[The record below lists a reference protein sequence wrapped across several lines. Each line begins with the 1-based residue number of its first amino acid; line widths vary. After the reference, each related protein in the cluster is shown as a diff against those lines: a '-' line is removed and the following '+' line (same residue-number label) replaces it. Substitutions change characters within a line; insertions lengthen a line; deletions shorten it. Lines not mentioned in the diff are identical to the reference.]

1 LTYVHRILQTVE
13 FKDREV
19 TGPMVDQIVG
29 TTLRAGRR
37 FEGEIRDVFIYCRR
51 ANSGARARAK
61 EHEKQH
67 KIEIVFV
74 EVKDKA

>member
-1 LTYVHRILQTVE
+1 MTYVYRILHTVE

-29 TTLRAGRR
+29 TTLRAGQR
-37 FEGEIRDVFIYCRR
+37 FDGEIRDVFIYCRS
-51 ANSGARARAK
+51 ANAGARARAK

-67 KIEIVFV
+67 KIEIVFL
-74 EVKDKA
+74 EVKGEV